1 MSDQSVARQYANA
14 LFEVAVARQR
24 VDVVRRDVSAMA
36 ALVADHA
43 ELAAVF
49 AAPLIVPRKKRAAVE
64 ALLSLVG
71 ELADEVRRLLL
82 FMADRDRLRLLSAI
96 RDAFEARVM
105 EAAKMVSA
113 DVVTA
118 VPLPADDEAALAVAL
133 GKVTDRQVTIRARV
147 DPAIVG
153 GVVARVG
160 SLVID
165 GSVVRQMARL
175 RERLLAEA

>member
-14 LFEVAVARQR
+14 LFDVAAKSRRIDVARR
-24 VDVVRRDVSAMA
+24 DLSAVV
-36 ALVADHA
+36 ALVDEHAD
-43 ELAAVF
+43 LSAVF
-49 AAPLIVPRKKRAAVE
+49 AAPLIVPRKKRAVVE
-64 ALLSLVG
+64 ALLAQIG
-71 ELADEVRRLLL
+71 DLADEVRRLLL
-82 FMADRDRLRLLSAI
+82 FLADRDRLRLLAAI

-105 EAAKMVSA
+105 DAAKVVFA

-118 VPLPADDEAALAVAL
+118 VPLPAADEAALATAL
-133 GKVTDRQVTIRARV
+133 GKVTGRQVTIQPRV
-147 DPAIVG
+147 DPSIVG

-175 RERLLAEA
+175 RERLLGEA

>member
-14 LFEVAVARQR
+14 LFDVAAKSQR
-24 VDVVRRDVSAMA
+24 VDVARRDLSAVV
-36 ALVADHA
+36 ALVGEHAD
-43 ELAAVF
+43 LSAVF
-49 AAPLIVPRKKRAAVE
+49 AAPLIVPRKKRAVVE
-64 ALLSLVG
+64 ALLSQIDD
-71 ELADEVRRLLL
+71 LADEVRRLLL
-82 FMADRDRLRLLSAI
+82 FLADRDRLRLLAAI

-105 EAAKMVSA
+105 DAAKVVSA

-118 VPLPADDEAALAVAL
+118 VPLPAHDEAALAAAL
-133 GKVTDRQVTIRARV
+133 GKVTGRHVTIQPRV
-147 DPAIVG
+147 DPSIVG

-175 RERLLAEA
+175 RERLLGEA